1 MEQGLSSMDDGT
13 TRKLTVRDLAA
24 RRAKGEPIVALTA
37 YDALM
42 ARLAEECGADVL
54 LVGDSVGMTLLGYKS
69 TIPVTLEQSLHH
81 TAAVCRGA
89 RRALVIGDMP
99 FMTYQINGDEALR
112 NAGRFLQEAGADG
125 VKLEGGR
132 TMAATIARL
141 VAAGVPVLGHIGL
154 LPQHV
159 LANGGYRVQGRTP
172 EEAAALMD
180 DAKAVEYAGAFALVL
195 EGIPAPLAERIT
207 AHLRIPT
214 IGIGAGIGCSGQI
227 QVAHDILGLFEDFVP
242 RHTRRYAAL
251 AGAMRQAFS
260 AYADDVRHGRFP
272 GPDESFQ

>member
-1 MEQGLSSMDDGT
+1 MDDAT

-24 RRAKGEPIVALTA
+24 RRAKGEKLVALTV

-42 ARLAEECGADVL
+42 ARMAEECGADL
-54 LVGDSVGMTLLGYKS
+54 LLAGDSVGMTVLGYKS

-132 TMAATIARL
+132 TMATTLARL
-141 VAAGVPVLGHIGL
+141 VVAGVPVLGHIGL

-180 DAKAVEYAGAFALVL
+180 DAKAVEDAGAFALVL

-227 QVAHDILGLFEDFVP
+227 QVAHDILGLFEDFIP

-260 AYADDVRHGRFP
+260 AYAGDVRHGRFP